1 MVISA
6 QHLILCIAELFFQNE
21 GLRNSLR
28 KTEDMLANAQRKV
41 HSSLELALSV
51 GFLLFFPRLSM

>member
-1 MVISA
+1 MFDSN
-6 QHLILCIAELFFQNE
+6 FFQNE

-41 HSSLELALSV
+41 RPPIGLAPNC
-51 GFLLFFPRLSM
+51 F